1 MHNKHVIKMILE
13 SAQML
18 CTAFHE
24 LGYSGAIPYK
34 KAYVKVNNKKV
45 FLRAIN
51 DYQREQI
58 VKSFID
64 AGKGRPTEQQIAE
77 YWVREGMPRDD
88 GKGSKTPVYNK
99 NGDIEASDTGNTRKY
114 VQTFNIMG

>member
-1 MHNKHVIKMILE
+1 MCNWSGEVSTPFANAWLELIIKSYLD
-13 SAQML
+13 
-18 CTAFHE
+18 
-24 LGYSGAIPYK
+24 K
-34 KAYVKVNNKKV
+34 
-45 FLRAIN
+45 
-51 DYQREQI
+51 
-58 VKSFID
+58 
-64 AGKGRPTEQQIAE
+64 GKPRPTEQQIAE